1 MDEDNLNIINIK
13 IKNVDGNDFE
23 IEFNLIDTEYT
34 IENLKEYILINFF
47 IDEKKNNKPT
57 IKNVIL
63 YIKEFEIGDI
73 FDNVHLLEIIKSFN
87 TNKLIIKYFPDFD
100 NYSLTEEDEYS
111 LNNNESPKNI
121 IKTIEKEIDEKINFY
136 QGLIKAND
144 EMDKL
149 IKTKKNI
156 YDKKLEEFLNK
167 KDELNVYIDKIIEC
181 KILQKKSLDLII
193 DNQKLVGKMICQKV
207 EIEHK
212 EKEKVELEKKMKELK
227 KTKEKENDL
236 MNQYLKQ

>member
-1 MDEDNLNIINIK
+1 M
-13 IKNVDGNDFE
+13 
-23 IEFNLIDTEYT
+23 
-34 IENLKEYILINFF
+34 
-47 IDEKKNNKPT
+47 
-57 IKNVIL
+57 
-63 YIKEFEIGDI
+63 
-73 FDNVHLLEIIKSFN
+73 HLLEIVKSFN

-111 LNNNESPKNI
+111 LNNNENPKNI

>member
-1 MDEDNLNIINIK
+1 
-13 IKNVDGNDFE
+13 
-23 IEFNLIDTEYT
+23 
-34 IENLKEYILINFF
+34 
-47 IDEKKNNKPT
+47 
-57 IKNVIL
+57 
-63 YIKEFEIGDI
+63 
-73 FDNVHLLEIIKSFN
+73 
-87 TNKLIIKYFPDFD
+87 
-100 NYSLTEEDEYS
+100 
-111 LNNNESPKNI
+111 
-121 IKTIEKEIDEKINFY
+121 
-136 QGLIKAND
+136 
-144 EMDKL
+144 MDKL

-181 KILQKKSLDLII
+181 KILQKKSLDLVVG
-193 DNQKLVGKMICQKV
+193 DQKLVGKMICQKV